1 MKNPFSALFPT
12 AAFLWVATLSGMS
25 QSSEAEVIDI
35 NTQPPAA
42 NTSRKTMVKVNT
54 GSGEILMIGIDDPLS
69 GSELWRSDGTALGTR
84 QVRDILPGTA
94 GSEPRDLTAVGNR
107 VFFTAQEADNKTG
120 LWVTNGEFAGTTRLK
135 LFDSSGQPGIRRAD
149 RLNAFNGRLIFR
161 GYDTTGSEI
170 WMSDGTVEG
179 TVRNLDITGSPL
191 NSDVDH
197 FFNANNSTLYFTA
210 NNGSLGRELWKMNSA
225 FQTSIYQDIQ
235 IGIESSFPADS
246 TPIDENTA
254 GFQAEITSITSPQ
267 TGTFL
272 YFVGDGPE
280 GIELRRTDGSATVNG
295 TKVVRDIV
303 PGSESSAPRS
313 LKAMT
318 VAGTEFLYFA
328 ANQINVTGRELWR
341 TNPTTEVTEL
351 VRDIVDGVNSSGVN
365 NLIVLGNTL
374 FFTANEGQ
382 GVELWR
388 SNGIPGAAG
397 TTRVTNINPGAGNS
411 NPTNF
416 NIFSSKLMFTAVN
429 GSNAMGL
436 YSAIATGAETLVK
449 QFAAGDTA
457 SNFVQIGSNLY
468 FLVNGSQLWVTNGV
482 NAAGTTLVKD
492 FQLGNAGSFATG
504 LAADGTGMVYFSA
517 TDGLSGQELWKSDGT
532 QGGTSLVANIRPE
545 AETPNPPPLDSAPT
559 SITPSGEQIFFSAD
573 ATGSNRE
580 LWVTDG
586 TGPGTRVVKTTGDL
600 EINTGGASDPT
611 FLTDIEGV
619 LYFSA
624 VSAGNGR
631 EPWRTDGTPAG
642 TVMIADLVDDTLSS
656 NPEQFVKYKNDVFF
670 VSRALNQGTRLRKES
685 DPLNPIQ
692 DPTTGNPGPVNVA
705 ELLVFG
711 TGSNERLFFVGSNPS
726 KGTELWKSNGTTGN
740 DANPGTECIDI
751 NPSTGSSN
759 PEYLTVV
766 GTSLFFVAT
775 DGSISNTGREL
786 WRTTG
791 SLATTKI
798 VKDIFVGTESS
809 DPENLIES
817 GGKLFFTANTA
828 ANGRELWV
836 SNGTAAGTLL
846 LKDIVPG
853 PGSPEITNMRNV
865 DGILVFSANNGTDG
879 REVWISDGTAL
890 GTRMLQ
896 DLAPQSAS
904 SNPGEFTPLDGRVLF
919 TGSTPEAGNELLLSF
934 VGSNLEV
941 ELQPANSAVASG
953 STVTFPAVDFKK
965 NTTLTFTLKNTGV
978 NGLNTI
984 KPVITGVNASEFTL
998 VAPKAAIA
1006 VGAGASTTMAVRFTP
1021 KEGGIRRA
1029 TLSIS
1034 SNDNEPKPYVIQLE
1048 GTGNKDPEITLQP
1061 LPLMLNVGEPAS
1073 FESTAISTAPL
1084 ALQWRRGSASVAG
1097 ATSTTLNISAVTLKD
1112 AGAYTLFVKGSPL
1125 TAISNP
1131 AELGVVEDYVV
1142 PPTLVAGIGKV
1153 ATLKVNA
1160 AGNQLT
1166 YQWMRQRLGEPTPT
1180 DLVNDD
1186 RFSGATTKTLVIKGL
1201 LATDTAEYSCRV
1213 SNPAGSRIGG
1223 TTQLNVFGEAPD
1235 VYSDQDMPNGVV
1247 GGNYLHTIKID
1258 PSALKAA
1265 LTYSATGLP
1274 PGLKVNVKTGEISG
1288 RPTKEGNYT
1297 PTLTAKNT
1305 FGGDSYLVQTAIN
1318 IETFPSGVE
1327 GIYAGTVA
1335 HNGEINGH
1343 LGGRLDL
1350 TITKTGAFSGSL
1362 FLGGSKLPIKGAVD
1376 VFRAEDNT
1384 LPTFALLVKRTGK
1397 PVPEPV
1403 TLTVQLNPV
1412 TGLLT
1417 SESKVTT
1424 TGDTA
1429 LITGWRRVDAVT
1441 AGHYIGYYTFG
1452 MELGDMGQVGEASAA
1467 TIPQGW
1473 SYGSFTVAKD
1483 GKLTFVGRTADGDKI
1498 TGASFV
1504 GVGGKVAVFQTMYT
1518 PLKGSLLGDLTIDP
1532 VDTEDLTDNTLT
1544 GDVEWVRPADPKSKT
1559 RTYVAGFGMTGTP
1572 VADPVPLEAT
1582 GSIYVKPVGTALTLA
1597 LPAPT
1602 TVDLDFRY
1610 GGLLEADAIARLDAS
1625 VSVAASHKITQPTP
1639 ATTGQTKLASIAG
1652 ATGLFTGSFALTDA
1666 DLRPNFT
1673 KPLIRKVTFQGI
1685 MVKDHLGDKF
1695 GAGFFLLPEQP
1706 EGTET
1711 PTTVPILGGE
1721 IELTPIIP

>member
-12 AAFLWVATLSGMS
+12 AAFLWVATLSGMA

-135 LFDSSGQPGIRRAD
+135 LFDSSGLPGIRRAD

-197 FFNANNSTLYFTA
+197 FFNFNNTTLYFSA
-210 NNGSLGRELWKMNSA
+210 NDGSRGRELWRMNNT
-225 FQTSIYQDIQ
+225 FQTSIYQDVQ
-235 IGIESSFPADS
+235 VGIESSFPADS
-246 TPIDENTA
+246 SPIDENTP
-254 GFQAEITSITSPQ
+254 GFQAEVTAI
-267 TGTFL
+267 GGYF

-280 GIELRRTDGSATVNG
+280 GIELRRTDGSGTVAG
-295 TKVVRDIV
+295 TTVVQDIV
-303 PGSESSAPRS
+303 PGSESSAPRA

-318 VAGTEFLYFA
+318 VGGTEYLYFA

-341 TNPTTEVTEL
+341 TEPQSNTTQI

-365 NLIVLGNTL
+365 NLIVLGSTL
-374 FFTANEGQ
+374 FFTANDGQ

-388 SNGIPGAAG
+388 SNGNLGAAN

-504 LAADGTGMVYFSA
+504 LAANGSGLVYFSA

-545 AETPNPPPLDSAPT
+545 AETPNPPPLGSAPT
-559 SITPSGEQIFFSAD
+559 SITPSGAQIFFSAD

-624 VSAGNGR
+624 VSSGKGR
-631 EPWRTDGTPAG
+631 EPWRSDGTPAG
-642 TVMIADLVDDTLSS
+642 TVMIADLVDDIGAS

-670 VSRALNQGTRLRKES
+670 VSRAQGQPTRLRKES
-685 DPLNPIQ
+685 APSNFIQDSATSSIEGPLN
-692 DPTTGNPGPVNVA
+692 VK

-711 TGSNERLFFVGSNPS
+711 AGTNERLFFVGANSS
-726 KGTELWKSNGTTGN
+726 RGTELWKSNGVIG
-740 DANPGTECIDI
+740 AGGATECIDI
-751 NPSTGSSN
+751 NTNGNSN
-759 PEYLTVV
+759 PEQLTVV

-775 DGSISNTGREL
+775 DGNASNASNTGREL

-919 TGSTPEAGNELLLSF
+919 TASTPEAGNELLLSF

-953 STVTFPAVDFKK
+953 STVTFPAVDFKL

-978 NGLNTI
+978 NVLNTI

-1073 FESTAISTAPL
+1073 FESTAIGTAPL

-1097 ATSTTLNISAVTLKD
+1097 ATSTMLNISAVTLKD

-1166 YQWMRQRLGEPTPT
+1166 YQWMRQRLGDPTPT

-1201 LATDTAEYSCRV
+1201 LTTDTAEYSCRV
-1213 SNPAGSRIGG
+1213 SNPAGSKIGG
-1223 TTQLNVFGEAPD
+1223 TTQLNVFGEVPD
-1235 VYSDQDMPNGVV
+1235 VLTTQDMPNGVV

-1258 PSALKAA
+1258 PSPLKAA

-1305 FGGDSYLVQTAIN
+1305 LGGDSYLVQPAIN

-1376 VFRAEDNT
+1376 VFRAETNT

-1532 VDTEDLTDNTLT
+1532 VDTGDLTDNTLT

-1582 GSIYVKPVGTALTLA
+1582 GSIYVKPVGTALALA

-1639 ATTGQTKLASIAG
+1639 ATAGLTKLASIAG

-1721 IELTPIIP
+1721 IELTPVLP

>member
-1 MKNPFSALFPT
+1 M
-12 AAFLWVATLSGMS
+12 
-25 QSSEAEVIDI
+25 
-35 NTQPPAA
+35 
-42 NTSRKTMVKVNT
+42 
-54 GSGEILMIGIDDPLS
+54 
-69 GSELWRSDGTALGTR
+69 
-84 QVRDILPGTA
+84 
-94 GSEPRDLTAVGNR
+94 
-107 VFFTAQEADNKTG
+107 
-120 LWVTNGEFAGTTRLK
+120 
-135 LFDSSGQPGIRRAD
+135 
-149 RLNAFNGRLIFR
+149 
-161 GYDTTGSEI
+161 
-170 WMSDGTVEG
+170 
-179 TVRNLDITGSPL
+179 
-191 NSDVDH
+191 
-197 FFNANNSTLYFTA
+197 
-210 NNGSLGRELWKMNSA
+210 
-225 FQTSIYQDIQ
+225 
-235 IGIESSFPADS
+235 
-246 TPIDENTA
+246 
-254 GFQAEITSITSPQ
+254 
-267 TGTFL
+267 
-272 YFVGDGPE
+272 
-280 GIELRRTDGSATVNG
+280 NG

-341 TNPTTEVTEL
+341 TNPATEVTEL
-351 VRDIVDGVNSSGVN
+351 VRVIVDGVNSSGVN

-545 AETPNPPPLDSAPT
+545 AETPNPPPLGSAPT
-559 SITPSGEQIFFSAD
+559 SITPSGAQVYFSAD

-580 LWVTDG
+580 LWITDG

-775 DGSISNTGREL
+775 DGSTSNASNTGREL

-853 PGSPEITNMRNV
+853 PGSPEITNIRDV

-998 VAPKAAIA
+998 VAPKAAISVA
-1006 VGAGASTTMAVRFTP
+1006 ANASTTMAVRFTP

-1142 PPTLVAGIGKV
+1142 PPTLVAGVTKV

-1335 HNGEINGH
+1335 HDGEINGH

-1711 PTTVPILGGE
+1711 PTTVPMLGGE

>member
-12 AAFLWVATLSGMS
+12 AAFLWVATLSGMA

-94 GSEPRDLTAVGNR
+94 GSEPRNLTTVGNR

-135 LFDSSGQPGIRRAD
+135 LFDSSGLPGIRRAD

-161 GYDTTGSEI
+161 GYDNTGSEI

-197 FFNANNSTLYFTA
+197 FFNFNNNTLYFTA
-210 NNGSLGRELWKMNSA
+210 NNGSVGRELWKMNST

-235 IGIESSFPADS
+235 VGIESSFPADS
-246 TPIDENTA
+246 SPIDENTP
-254 GFQAEITSITSPQ
+254 GFQAEITAI
-267 TGTFL
+267 GGYF

-280 GIELRRTDGSATVNG
+280 GIELRRTDGSGTELGTTV
-295 TKVVRDIV
+295 VSDIV
-303 PGSESSAPRS
+303 PGSESSSPRA

-318 VAGTEFLYFA
+318 VGGTEYLYFA

-341 TNPTTEVTEL
+341 TEPQSNTTQI

-365 NLIVLGNTL
+365 NLIVLGSSL
-374 FFTANEGQ
+374 FFTANDGQ

-388 SNGIPGAAG
+388 SNGNVGAAN
-397 TTRVTNINPGAGNS
+397 TTRVTNINPGAGSS

-416 NIFSSKLMFTAVN
+416 TLFNNNLSFTAVN
-429 GSNAMGL
+429 GDNAMGL
-436 YSAIATGAETLVK
+436 HSATAPGVVTLVK

-504 LAADGTGMVYFSA
+504 LTANGTGLVYFSA

-532 QGGTSLVANIRPE
+532 QVGTSLVANIRPE
-545 AETPNPPPLDSAPT
+545 AEIPNPPPLGSAPT
-559 SITPSGEQIFFSAD
+559 SITPSGEQVFFSAD

-586 TGPGTRVVKTTGDL
+586 SGPGTRVVKTTGDL
-600 EINTGGASDPT
+600 EINIGGASDPT
-611 FLTDIEGV
+611 FLTNIEGV

-624 VSAGNGR
+624 VSAANGR
-631 EPWRTDGTPAG
+631 EPWRSDGTPAG
-642 TVMIADLVDDTLSS
+642 TVMIADLVDDTFSS

-670 VSRALNQGTRLRKES
+670 VSRAQGQGTFLRKAS
-685 DPLNPIQ
+685 DPLNPIKE
-692 DPTTGNPGPVNVA
+692 TTTTNPPQNVE

-711 TGSNERLFFVGSNPS
+711 TGTNEKMFFVGVTN
-726 KGTELWKSNGTTGN
+726 KGVELWKSNGINNVNGVGGS
-740 DANPGTECIDI
+740 ATECIDI
-751 NPSTGSSN
+751 NLGTGNSN
-759 PEYLTVV
+759 PEQLTVV

-775 DGSISNTGREL
+775 DGNTSNTGREL

-846 LKDIVPG
+846 LKDIVTG

-904 SNPGEFTPLDGRVLF
+904 SNPGEFTALDGRVLF
-919 TGSTPEAGNELLLSF
+919 TASTPEAGNELLRSF

-953 STVTFPAVDFKK
+953 STVTFPAVNFKL

-978 NGLNTI
+978 NVLKDI

-998 VAPKAAIA
+998 VAPKAAA
-1006 VGAGASTTMAVRFTP
+1006 LVGASASTTMAVRFTP

-1073 FESTAISTAPL
+1073 FESTAIGTAPL

-1097 ATSTTLNISAVTLKD
+1097 ATSTTLNITAVTLKD

-1160 AGNQLT
+1160 AGNQLI

-1201 LATDTAEYSCRV
+1201 LTTDTAEYSCRV
-1213 SNPAGSRIGG
+1213 ANPAGSKIGG
-1223 TTQLNVFGEAPD
+1223 TTQLNVFGEVPD
-1235 VYSDQDMPNGVV
+1235 VLTTQDMPNGVV

-1258 PSALKAA
+1258 PSPLKAA

-1305 FGGDSYLVQTAIN
+1305 LGGDSYLVQPAIN

-1335 HNGEINGH
+1335 HDGEINGH

-1362 FLGGSKLPIKGAVD
+1362 FLGGSKLSIKGAVD
-1376 VFRAEDNT
+1376 VFRAETNT

-1441 AGHYIGYYTFG
+1441 AGQYIGYYTFG
-1452 MELGDMGQVGEASAA
+1452 LELGDVGQVGEASAA

-1483 GKLTFVGRTADGDKI
+1483 GKLTFAGRTADGDKI

-1532 VDTEDLTDNTLT
+1532 VDTGDLTDNTLT

-1582 GSIYVKPVGTALTLA
+1582 GSIYVKPVGTALTLG

-1602 TVDLDFRY
+1602 TLDLDFRY

-1625 VSVAASHKITQPTP
+1625 VIVAASHKITQPTP

-1685 MVKDHLGDKF
+1685 MVKDHLGDEF
-1695 GAGFFLLPEQP
+1695 GAGFFLLPERP

-1721 IELTPIIP
+1721 IELTPNLP